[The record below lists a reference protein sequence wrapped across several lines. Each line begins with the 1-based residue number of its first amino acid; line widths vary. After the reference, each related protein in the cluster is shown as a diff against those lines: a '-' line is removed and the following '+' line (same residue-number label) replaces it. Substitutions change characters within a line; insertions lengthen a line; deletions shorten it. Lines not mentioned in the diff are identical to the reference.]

1 MTHTDYHVPV
11 LLRQS
16 LDVLITDP
24 DGIYIDGTLG
34 AGGHTRALLDRL
46 GMNAR
51 VFGIDQDED
60 ALQACADIE
69 DQRFTPLRG
78 NFGFMDA
85 LIPNEL
91 KGKITGILLD
101 LGVSSHQ
108 IDAPERGFSFQA
120 EGPLDMRMGSMILH
134 SAQEILNT
142 YSVEQLSDIFFR
154 YGEERHSRAIARSVE
169 QARPLRSTTDLR
181 KAVEKVIKGPH
192 LNKSLA
198 RIFQAIRIEV
208 NRELDMLERALER
221 SIDLLCEGGRI
232 VVISYH
238 SLEDRLVKYFFR
250 SGRLDG
256 ELEKDFYGNPITPFV
271 NLTRNAITA
280 DELEIAENPRSR
292 SARLRAAERRREEV
306 PA

>member
-85 LIPNEL
+85 LIPNEI

-120 EGPLDMRMGSMILH
+120 EGPLDMRMGSMILQ
-134 SAQEILNT
+134 SAQEVLNT

-280 DELEIAENPRSR
+280 DALEIAENPRSR

>member
-306 PA
+306 PV